1 MCTSRRRRHRGLPSA
16 CAWRPHFHAISG
28 QLVLS
33 TRRSWSKSISPIT
46 CKSFPKRKKMTKKT
60 KNADR
65 NQRENCNLETRIP
78 FMETGHTVRPPCAHR
93 GSAGA
98 AAGITRV
105 RHAHILTCDTLTR
118 ARDRRSRARRFG
130 ARGPRQTAMGVQQNI
145 FSRLEKQENK
155 YGDTCCAGAV
165 RPRAALFAWRI
176 RESCTRHV
184 VTKTFAAQTWRIGW
198 VNRAHGADL
207 GEDAARGPV
216 TCCVLI
222 SSQWAFSQT
231 MSSCFHKRDSCFQFN
246 MPPKST

>member
-1 MCTSRRRRHRGLPSA
+1 LCTSRRRRHRGLPSA

-130 ARGPRQTAMGVQQNI
+130 ARGPRQTAMGVQLNI
-145 FSRLEKQENK
+145 FWKNRKTNTVTHAVPAPCDLVRRSLHGVSASR
-155 YGDTCCAGAV
+155 V
-165 RPRAALFAWRI
+165 
-176 RESCTRHV
+176 
-184 VTKTFAAQTWRIGW
+184 
-198 VNRAHGADL
+198 
-207 GEDAARGPV
+207 PV
-216 TCCVLI
+216 T
-222 SSQWAFSQT
+222 SSRRHSQ
-231 MSSCFHKRDSCFQFN
+231 
-246 MPPKST
+246 PKHGVSVG